1 MMMAILMTIV
11 ALAVVLYAAAMVFK
25 RRYKMRAEEVRNQVE
40 SIEKASLDADFAK
53 LSRMTLSGDSLTEVE
68 NMDKSYHYLM
78 NRRLPEIIEELDEI
92 DEQIEGYHVFL
103 SKTGLETIRKK
114 TMDAI
119 SQYREL
125 AAKVSRIKKQAESH
139 QEAVKE
145 LKDKYQRI
153 RKILLT
159 KNFSYGQ
166 SIDALESSMQN
177 LENLFEDYMKVL
189 EKGDLKKTDE
199 ILSELR
205 QKTRVLETALDKIP
219 PIYKNYKNVYPEQ
232 MTEIKEAIRK
242 MKEERYEFEFDS
254 EKVIS
259 ETDDQIKLLDEGLA
273 KIEVENC
280 ELLDNKIYENIEKL
294 YDAIEKE
301 YNAKLRF
308 DKRLSYFKDFMEH
321 ARKQERELLIELD
334 RLSMNYVFN
343 HNEPENAHS
352 LDDTLKRIEKWYRGY
367 ENRDEEMS
375 ICYSEYYSR
384 MLENLQNLANI
395 EKRQKEIFD
404 SVASFFKDEQDAK
417 RAIQNFDAEMHRL
430 KRSIDNLNL
439 PGLSNE
445 YQQYFLKV
453 STEVV
458 DLANDLGKIQV
469 DMDQIEHDLINTQ
482 SDLDVLE
489 KKTQEIIDA
498 STLAQECI
506 QYANRYRGESEE
518 VANAQKEAIRL
529 FEKCDYIK
537 SLDTIAHI
545 LEKVDEN
552 SYRRIEASYK
562 KKSKYQS

>member
-1 MMMAILMTIV
+1 MMMAILMTII

-53 LSRMTLSGDSLTEVE
+53 LSRMTLSGESLTEVE

-103 SKTGLETIRKK
+103 SKTGLETTRKK

-153 RKILLT
+153 RKILT

-232 MTEIKEAIRK
+232 MTEIKEAI
-242 MKEERYEFEFDS
+242 
-254 EKVIS
+254 
-259 ETDDQIKLLDEGLA
+259 
-273 KIEVENC
+273 
-280 ELLDNKIYENIEKL
+280 
-294 YDAIEKE
+294 
-301 YNAKLRF
+301 
-308 DKRLSYFKDFMEH
+308 KR
-321 ARKQERELLIELD
+321 
-334 RLSMNYVFN
+334 
-343 HNEPENAHS
+343 
-352 LDDTLKRIEKWYRGY
+352 
-367 ENRDEEMS
+367 
-375 ICYSEYYSR
+375 
-384 MLENLQNLANI
+384 
-395 EKRQKEIFD
+395 
-404 SVASFFKDEQDAK
+404 
-417 RAIQNFDAEMHRL
+417 
-430 KRSIDNLNL
+430 
-439 PGLSNE
+439 
-445 YQQYFLKV
+445 
-453 STEVV
+453 
-458 DLANDLGKIQV
+458 
-469 DMDQIEHDLINTQ
+469 
-482 SDLDVLE
+482 
-489 KKTQEIIDA
+489 
-498 STLAQECI
+498 
-506 QYANRYRGESEE
+506 
-518 VANAQKEAIRL
+518 
-529 FEKCDYIK
+529 
-537 SLDTIAHI
+537 
-545 LEKVDEN
+545 
-552 SYRRIEASYK
+552 
-562 KKSKYQS
+562 